1 MRAPGRATRGV
12 RGVTLK
18 KENDCVKAIVVVDND
33 STLLIAGEMGQG
45 KRTDYSEYRL
55 QSRGGSGVIA
65 IKTHGVAGALSVR
78 EDDEIMMFTQG
89 GQAVRSPVKDIRV
102 IGRTTQGVRLINLA
116 EGDKLVGISRVINT
130 RDGEEDSGASENG
143 ASGEPQKDSPEGGQ
157 A

>member
-1 MRAPGRATRGV
+1 M

-18 KENDCVKAIVVVDND
+18 KENDCVKAIVVVDGD

-45 KRTDYSEYRL
+45 KRTDYAEYRL
-55 QSRGGSGVIA
+55 QNRGGSGVIA

-89 GQAVRSPVKDIRV
+89 GQAVRSPVKDVRV

-116 EGDKLVGISRVINT
+116 EGDRLVGISRVVNT
-130 RDGEEDSGASENG
+130 RDEDEADGTSPDGSES
-143 ASGEPQKDSPEGGQ
+143 ADSSES
-157 A
+157 AES